1 MTSVVDV
8 VEAAFVFLCILLSLL
23 GVLVVVFFPLA
34 FSFLCLSLLLLL
46 CRYPCFMAVVEFQFL

>member
-8 VEAAFVFLCILLSLL
+8 VEAAFFLCILLSLL
-23 GVLVVVFFPLA
+23 GVLVVVLFPLA
-34 FSFLCLSLLLLL
+34 FSFLCLSLLLL

>member
-34 FSFLCLSLLLLL
+34 FSFLCLSLLLL
-46 CRYPCFMAVVEFQFL
+46 CCYPCFMAVVEFQFL

>member
-34 FSFLCLSLLLLL
+34 FSFLWLSLLLLY
-46 CRYPCFMAVVEFQFL
+46 CYPCFMAVVEFQFL